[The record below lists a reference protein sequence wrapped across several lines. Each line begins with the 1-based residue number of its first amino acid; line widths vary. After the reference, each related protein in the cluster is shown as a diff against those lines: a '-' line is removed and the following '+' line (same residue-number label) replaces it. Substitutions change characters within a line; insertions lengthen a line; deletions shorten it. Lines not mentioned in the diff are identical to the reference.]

1 MVKAYLSHQQA
12 LKEKEFGMKGKESN
26 GMMKIM
32 MINTSKTTIRKI
44 MMLIEMRIES

>member
-1 MVKAYLSHQQA
+1 MVKAYLSHQLA

-32 MINTSKTTIRKI
+32 MMNTIKTIRKI
-44 MMLIEMRIES
+44 TMFIEMRIEI